1 MTTVY
6 SLLETG
12 HLVLSRW
19 KWDLCPYF
27 AFRNRQAKYKPSGMK
42 TNSFGLPIQGRSV
55 HESLGLKFPKFPI
68 LKKKCSV
75 KFQRWGNTNIS
86 NLVFWN
92 RAMVFHIRLL
102 LQLFQETKKR
112 KRSHWRMR
120 EAWVVQGVKQLPSGQ
135 VLIPEGQDP
144 APPQTPCSM
153 WVSAFPSAP
162 HPVLLPSLTLS
173 NSNK

>member
-102 LQLFQETKKR
+102 LQLFHFYSWSNWYESLKSAMGCLDPQ
-112 KRSHWRMR
+112 
-120 EAWVVQGVKQLPSGQ
+120 WVFVEWMKSSFHSPVYWTLLQNPNLCGTPFAELSLRIHLLRILPQ
-135 VLIPEGQDP
+135 
-144 APPQTPCSM
+144 
-153 WVSAFPSAP
+153 
-162 HPVLLPSLTLS
+162 
-173 NSNK
+173 